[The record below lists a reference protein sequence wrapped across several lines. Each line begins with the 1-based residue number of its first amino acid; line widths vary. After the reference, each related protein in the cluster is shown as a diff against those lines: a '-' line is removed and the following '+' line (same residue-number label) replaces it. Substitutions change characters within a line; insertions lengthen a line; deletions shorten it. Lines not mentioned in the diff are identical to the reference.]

1 MPETDL
7 FKEVGG
13 GLVERLFSGVMW
25 FGIVVILM
33 AAVLFTMWYFFVYMR
48 KFDIEVRIK
57 SNRAE
62 DKYNTIIDKAAILY
76 EWRSKDPYIRVWGLK
91 RDFPVPEFEILQKT
105 SKGDLLELY
114 RAGEE
119 EFYFLTPSKIV
130 RTHILKKGGV
140 RIPIATHKQE
150 MQDTDMA
157 FWIETKKDANEKMLN
172 TKNLFMKLLPY
183 IPYIMGGMII
193 IFILYILMDKL
204 PGILQSL
211 NDLVESMN
219 RLQAAQITTKTV

>member
-140 RIPIATHKQE
+140 RIPIATQ
-150 MQDTDMA
+150 
-157 FWIETKKDANEKMLN
+157 
-172 TKNLFMKLLPY
+172 PY